1 MKRRIKK
8 KKKKNRLDAGQEE
21 TYAPNY
27 LKSIAPLLIGLLTAL
42 AGDTALY
49 FRWYA
54 AALLLFVAFL
64 ITIVWIIRAQI
75 RRERADY
82 HLSRRISKALGE
94 VESFENRIEKRVSTL
109 ETNIDLKADRPAR
122 SNIRPGSVQSDAFKS
137 MMNER
142 S

>member
-1 MKRRIKK
+1 MNEN
-8 KKKKNRLDAGQEE
+8 KNRLDAGQEE

-64 ITIVWIIRAQI
+64 ITIVWIVRAQI

>member
-1 MKRRIKK
+1 MNEN
-8 KKKKNRLDAGQEE
+8 KNRLDAGQEE

-27 LKSIAPLLIGLLTAL
+27 FKSIAPLLIGLLTAL

-82 HLSRRISKALGE
+82 HLSRRISRALGT
-94 VESFENRIEKRVSTL
+94 VESFEKRVSTL
-109 ETNIDLKADRPAR
+109 ETNINLKADRPAR

-137 MMNER
+137 MMGR
-142 S
+142 G

>member
-1 MKRRIKK
+1 MNEN
-8 KKKKNRLDAGQEE
+8 KNRLDAGQEE
-21 TYAPNY
+21 AYAPNY

-64 ITIVWIIRAQI
+64 ITIIWIIRAQI

-82 HLSRRISKALGE
+82 HLSRRISRALGE

-122 SNIRPGSVQSDAFKS
+122 SNIRPGSVQSDAYKS

>member
-1 MKRRIKK
+1 MNEN
-8 KKKKNRLDAGQEE
+8 KNRLDAGQEE
-21 TYAPNY
+21 AYAPNY

-122 SNIRPGSVQSDAFKS
+122 SNIRPGSVQSDAYKS
-137 MMNER
+137 MIER

>member
-1 MKRRIKK
+1 MNEN
-8 KKKKNRLDAGQEE
+8 KNRLDAGQEE

-142 S
+142 G

>member
-1 MKRRIKK
+1 MNEN
-8 KKKKNRLDAGQEE
+8 KNRLDAGQEE

-82 HLSRRISKALGE
+82 HLSRRISRALGT
-94 VESFENRIEKRVSTL
+94 VESFEKRVSTL

-142 S
+142 G

>member
-1 MKRRIKK
+1 MNEN
-8 KKKKNRLDAGQEE
+8 KNRLDAGQEE

-27 LKSIAPLLIGLLTAL
+27 FKSIAPLLIGLLTAL

>member
-1 MKRRIKK
+1 MNEN
-8 KKKKNRLDAGQEE
+8 KNRLDAGQEE
-21 TYAPNY
+21 TYEPNY

-54 AALLLFVAFL
+54 AALLLFMAFL

-122 SNIRPGSVQSDAFKS
+122 SNIRPGSVQSDVFKS

-142 S
+142 ERS

>member
-1 MKRRIKK
+1 MNEN
-8 KKKKNRLDAGQEE
+8 KNRLDAGQEE

-82 HLSRRISKALGE
+82 HLSRRISRALGT
-94 VESFENRIEKRVSTL
+94 VESFEQRVSTL

-137 MMNER
+137 MIER

>member
-1 MKRRIKK
+1 MNEN
-8 KKKKNRLDAGQEE
+8 KNRLDAGQEE

-82 HLSRRISKALGE
+82 HLSRRISRALGT
-94 VESFENRIEKRVSTL
+94 VESFEKRVSTL
-109 ETNIDLKADRPAR
+109 ETNIDIETNIDLKADRPAR

-137 MMNER
+137 MIER

>member
-1 MKRRIKK
+1 MNEN
-8 KKKKNRLDAGQEE
+8 KNRLDAGQEE

-54 AALLLFVAFL
+54 AALLLFVAFM

-82 HLSRRISKALGE
+82 HLSRRISRALGT
-94 VESFENRIEKRVSTL
+94 VESFEKRVSTL
-109 ETNIDLKADRPAR
+109 ETNIDIETNIDLKADRPAR
-122 SNIRPGSVQSDAFKS
+122 SNIRPGSVQSDVFKS

>member
-1 MKRRIKK
+1 MNEN
-8 KKKKNRLDAGQEE
+8 KNRLDAGQEE
-21 TYAPNY
+21 TYEPNY

-82 HLSRRISKALGE
+82 HLSRRISRALGT

-137 MMNER
+137 MIER

>member
-1 MKRRIKK
+1 MNEN
-8 KKKKNRLDAGQEE
+8 KNRLDAGQEE
-21 TYAPNY
+21 AYAPNY

-82 HLSRRISKALGE
+82 HLSRRISRALGE
-94 VESFENRIEKRVSTL
+94 VESFENRISTL

-122 SNIRPGSVQSDAFKS
+122 SNIRPGSVQSDVFKS

>member
-1 MKRRIKK
+1 MNEN
-8 KKKKNRLDAGQEE
+8 KNRLDAGQEE

-27 LKSIAPLLIGLLTAL
+27 LKSVAPLLIGLLTAL

-64 ITIVWIIRAQI
+64 INIVWIIRAQI

-82 HLSRRISKALGE
+82 HLSRRISRALGT
-94 VESFENRIEKRVSTL
+94 VESFEKRVSTL

-137 MMNER
+137 MMIER

>member
-1 MKRRIKK
+1 MNEN
-8 KKKKNRLDAGQEE
+8 KNRLDAGLEE
-21 TYAPNY
+21 TYEPNY

-82 HLSRRISKALGE
+82 HLSRRISRALGT
-94 VESFENRIEKRVSTL
+94 VESFEKRVSTL

-122 SNIRPGSVQSDAFKS
+122 SNIRPGSVQSDAYKS

>member
-1 MKRRIKK
+1 MNEN
-8 KKKKNRLDAGQEE
+8 KNRLDAGQEE
-21 TYAPNY
+21 AYAPNY

-64 ITIVWIIRAQI
+64 ITIIWIIRAQI

-82 HLSRRISKALGE
+82 HLSRRISRALGE

-137 MMNER
+137 MIER

>member
-1 MKRRIKK
+1 MNEN
-8 KKKKNRLDAGQEE
+8 KNRLDAGQEE
-21 TYAPNY
+21 AYAPNY

-54 AALLLFVAFL
+54 AALLLFMAFL

-122 SNIRPGSVQSDAFKS
+122 SNIRPGSVQSDVFKS

-142 S
+142 ERS

>member
-1 MKRRIKK
+1 MNEN
-8 KKKKNRLDAGQEE
+8 KNRLDAGQEE

-64 ITIVWIIRAQI
+64 ITLVWIIRAQI

-82 HLSRRISKALGE
+82 HLSRRISRALGE

-137 MMNER
+137 MIER

>member
-1 MKRRIKK
+1 MNEN
-8 KKKKNRLDAGQEE
+8 KNRLDAGQEE
-21 TYAPNY
+21 TYEPNY

-82 HLSRRISKALGE
+82 HLSRRISRALGT
-94 VESFENRIEKRVSTL
+94 VESFEKRVSTL

>member
-1 MKRRIKK
+1 MNEN
-8 KKKKNRLDAGQEE
+8 KNRLDAGQEE

-27 LKSIAPLLIGLLTAL
+27 LKSVAPLLIGLLTAL

>member
-1 MKRRIKK
+1 MNEN
-8 KKKKNRLDAGQEE
+8 KNRLDAGQEE
-21 TYAPNY
+21 VYEPNY

-82 HLSRRISKALGE
+82 HLSRRISRALGT
-94 VESFENRIEKRVSTL
+94 VESFEKRVSTL

-122 SNIRPGSVQSDAFKS
+122 SNIRPGSVQSDVFKS

>member
-1 MKRRIKK
+1 MNEN
-8 KKKKNRLDAGQEE
+8 KNRLDAGQEE

-27 LKSIAPLLIGLLTAL
+27 RKSIAPLLIGLLTAL

>member
-1 MKRRIKK
+1 MNEN
-8 KKKKNRLDAGQEE
+8 KNRLDAGQEE

-82 HLSRRISKALGE
+82 HLSRRISRALGE

-137 MMNER
+137 MMER

>member
-1 MKRRIKK
+1 MNKN
-8 KKKKNRLDAGQEE
+8 KNRLDAGQEE

-64 ITIVWIIRAQI
+64 ITIVWIVRAQI

>member
-1 MKRRIKK
+1 MNEN
-8 KKKKNRLDAGQEE
+8 KNRLDAGQEE

-82 HLSRRISKALGE
+82 HLSRRISRALGT

>member
-1 MKRRIKK
+1 MNEN
-8 KKKKNRLDAGQEE
+8 KNRLDAGQEE
-21 TYAPNY
+21 AYAPNY

-64 ITIVWIIRAQI
+64 ITIVWIVRAQI

-122 SNIRPGSVQSDAFKS
+122 SNIRPGSVQSDVFKS

-142 S
+142 ERS

>member
-1 MKRRIKK
+1 MNEN
-8 KKKKNRLDAGQEE
+8 KNRLDAGQEE
-21 TYAPNY
+21 VYEPNY

-75 RRERADY
+75 RSERADY
-82 HLSRRISKALGE
+82 HLSRRISRALGT
-94 VESFENRIEKRVSTL
+94 VESFEKRVSTL

-122 SNIRPGSVQSDAFKS
+122 SNIRPGSVQSDVFKS

-142 S
+142 ERS

>member
-1 MKRRIKK
+1 MNEN
-8 KKKKNRLDAGQEE
+8 KNRLDAGQEE

-54 AALLLFVAFL
+54 AALLLFMAFL
-64 ITIVWIIRAQI
+64 ITLVWIIRAQI

-122 SNIRPGSVQSDAFKS
+122 SNIRPGSVQSDVFKS

-142 S
+142 ERS

>member
-1 MKRRIKK
+1 MNEN
-8 KKKKNRLDAGQEE
+8 KNRLDAGQEE
-21 TYAPNY
+21 AYAPNY

-82 HLSRRISKALGE
+82 HMSRRISRALGT
-94 VESFENRIEKRVSTL
+94 VESFEKRVSTL

-122 SNIRPGSVQSDAFKS
+122 SNIRPGSVQSDAYKS
-137 MMNER
+137 MMMER

>member
-1 MKRRIKK
+1 MNEN
-8 KKKKNRLDAGQEE
+8 KNRLDAGQEE
-21 TYAPNY
+21 TYEPNY

-137 MMNER
+137 MIER

>member
-1 MKRRIKK
+1 MNEN
-8 KKKKNRLDAGQEE
+8 KNRLDAGQEE

-137 MMNER
+137 MMIER

>member
-1 MKRRIKK
+1 MNEN
-8 KKKKNRLDAGQEE
+8 KNRLDAGQEE

-54 AALLLFVAFL
+54 AALLLFMAFL
-64 ITIVWIIRAQI
+64 ITLVWIIRAQI

-122 SNIRPGSVQSDAFKS
+122 SNIRPGSVQSDVFKS

>member
-1 MKRRIKK
+1 MNEN
-8 KKKKNRLDAGQEE
+8 KNRLDAGQEE

-64 ITIVWIIRAQI
+64 ITIVWIVRAQI

-82 HLSRRISKALGE
+82 HLSRRISKALGT
-94 VESFENRIEKRVSTL
+94 VESFEKRVSTL

-122 SNIRPGSVQSDAFKS
+122 SNIRPGSVQSDVFKS

>member
-1 MKRRIKK
+1 MNEN
-8 KKKKNRLDAGQEE
+8 KNRLDAGQEE

-64 ITIVWIIRAQI
+64 ITIVWIVRAQI

-82 HLSRRISKALGE
+82 HLSRRISRALGT
-94 VESFENRIEKRVSTL
+94 VESFEQRVSTL

>member
-1 MKRRIKK
+1 MNEN
-8 KKKKNRLDAGQEE
+8 KNRLDAGQEE

>member
-1 MKRRIKK
+1 MNEN
-8 KKKKNRLDAGQEE
+8 KNRLDAGQEE

-27 LKSIAPLLIGLLTAL
+27 LKSVAPLLIGLLTAL

-82 HLSRRISKALGE
+82 HLSRRISRALGT
-94 VESFENRIEKRVSTL
+94 VESFEKRVSTL

>member
-1 MKRRIKK
+1 MNEN
-8 KKKKNRLDAGQEE
+8 KNRLDAGQEE

-82 HLSRRISKALGE
+82 HLSRRISRALGT
-94 VESFENRIEKRVSTL
+94 VESFENRISTR

>member
-1 MKRRIKK
+1 MNEN
-8 KKKKNRLDAGQEE
+8 KNRLDAGQEE

-75 RRERADY
+75 SRERADY

-122 SNIRPGSVQSDAFKS
+122 SNIRPGSVQSDAYKS
-137 MMNER
+137 MIER

>member
-1 MKRRIKK
+1 MNEN
-8 KKKKNRLDAGQEE
+8 KNRLDAGQEE
-21 TYAPNY
+21 VYAPNY

-54 AALLLFVAFL
+54 DALLLFVAFL

-137 MMNER
+137 MMGR
-142 S
+142 G

>member
-1 MKRRIKK
+1 MNEN
-8 KKKKNRLDAGQEE
+8 KNRLDAGQEE
-21 TYAPNY
+21 VYEPNY